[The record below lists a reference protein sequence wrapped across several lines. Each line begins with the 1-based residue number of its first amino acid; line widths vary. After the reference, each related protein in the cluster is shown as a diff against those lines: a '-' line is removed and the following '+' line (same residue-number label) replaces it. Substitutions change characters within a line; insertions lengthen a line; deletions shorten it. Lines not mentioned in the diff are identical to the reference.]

1 MGIRLSKKP
10 DAERVTHVHR
20 IWNQAQDEIRD
31 RFGLDAPDLQIKEV
45 VIDGTHRFGAIKNET
60 LYVPDDIPIEGVV
73 ASLCLRKAMGSDKI
87 CRNCI
92 DDLAME
98 FARQF
103 LEGDA
108 RERWFKVWLEH
119 TQMRYPDSPLSY
131 HPSWTYRFVHRMV
144 GQEGLDEIVREVRD
158 LDRCDIFM
166 GKEDYVIFLKTRLR
180 RFVVPLNSTELK
192 LLDVLLRNP
201 NTAFKDIS
209 DDLNMSPQWVSKKI
223 KDLRLRRVLRKH
235 DRVPLSRIGI
245 RSFHVLIGC
254 EDKSR
259 SLVSYLTSSPFL
271 YKSHNMMSGIWDLE
285 ASLCVPDNR
294 INVLALE
301 KFVTE
306 MEERGIQAEVLEVD
320 STGISHCYDHYVP
333 SESGWHIP
341 WEVMRV
347 QLRKIYNDEL
357 ADVIP
362 RIDERSNRT
371 NLYLDELDM
380 RIFNLAQKGITSISR
395 VRDRLRMAQETVA
408 HRLKRLKNDGLIDN
422 RYSAQN
428 IGLIE
433 KALIMT
439 EDERT
444 GEAMAA
450 WAQRLPQ
457 AIISF
462 TREGTL
468 YSQLW
473 LPVGG
478 GYGAMWALDVLPI
491 RVTAGLLSLP
501 AVFNYWIPH
510 RLWDVDNQ
518 SWRHSS
524 EALEK
529 WFTSLDEADREVRP

>member
-1 MGIRLSKKP
+1 MT
-10 DAERVTHVHR
+10 DAERLTYIRRV
-20 IWNQAQDEIRD
+20 WDQAQSEIQD
-31 RFGLDAPDLQIKEV
+31 RFGIDAPNLQIEEV
-45 VIDGTHRFGAIKNET
+45 AVDGTHRFGAIRDRIF
-60 LYVPDDIPIEGVV
+60 YVPADIPVEGVV
-73 ASLCLRKAMGSDKI
+73 SSLCLCKAMDSDKI
-87 CRNCI
+87 CRDCI
-92 DDLAME
+92 DDFAME

-108 RERWFKVWLEH
+108 RERWFKAWLEH

-131 HPSWTYRFVHRMV
+131 HPSWTFRFLYRMV
-144 GQEGLDEIVREVRD
+144 GEEGLNEIVREVRD
-158 LDRCDIFM
+158 LDRYEIFM
-166 GKEDYVIFLKTRLR
+166 GKDDYVIFLKTRLR

-192 LLDVLLRNP
+192 LLDHLLRDP
-201 NTAFKDIS
+201 NTAYKDIS
-209 DDLNMSPQWVSKKI
+209 DDLKMSPQWVSKKI

-235 DRVPLSRIGI
+235 DRVSFSKIGI
-245 RSFHVLIGC
+245 RSFHVLLGC
-254 EDKSR
+254 EDKSHN
-259 SLVSYLTSSPFL
+259 LVSYLTSSPFL

-285 ASLCVPDNR
+285 ASLFVPDNR
-294 INVLALE
+294 INLLALE

-306 MEERGIQAEVLEVD
+306 MEDRGIHAEALEVD
-320 STGISHCYDHYVP
+320 STGLSHCYDHYLL
-333 SESGWHIP
+333 SEAGWQVP

-347 QLRKIYNDEL
+347 QLRRIYNDEL

-395 VRDRLRMAQETVA
+395 VRNRLRMAQETVA
-408 HRLKRLKNDGLIDN
+408 HRLKRLKDDGLIDT

-433 KALIMT
+433 KALIVT
-439 EDERT
+439 DDKRT
-444 GEAMAA
+444 GESIAA

-457 AIISF
+457 ASISF

-468 YSQLW
+468 YCQVW
-473 LPVGG
+473 LPLGG

-529 WFTSLDEADREVRP
+529 WFKSLDKADREIRSSAT